1 MTQNRDK
8 TFFGLESFIA
18 TGLTTVSR
26 VENMHKIK
34 ELIQKSVGNLS
45 TAELMLEMSEMLSL

>member
-18 TGLTTVSR
+18 TGLTKVLR
-26 VENMHKIK
+26 FENTLKIK
-34 ELIQKSVGNLS
+34 KLIQKSVGNLP
-45 TAELMLEMSEMLSL
+45 TDKLMLEMFEMLSL

>member
-18 TGLTTVSR
+18 TGSTIILR
-26 VENMHKIK
+26 VKNKLKNK

-45 TAELMLEMSEMLSL
+45 TAELMLEMSEILSL